1 MSAVD
6 YQQLI
11 GSLFPAWGF
20 EMGGI
25 GWQLQQ
31 DNIMGNVWSHVAR
44 YVYAEGCIQ
53 FDYQI
58 ITKKQ
63 SAFIFISTSVY
74 YVWNCII
81 IRCSLARFI
90 LNQFLNDLRIKVILI
105 ATIILIIIK

>member
-11 GSLFPAWGF
+11 GPLFPSWGF

-31 DNIMGNVWSHVAR
+31 DNSPIHIARSTLTYFKDRNHPLFQNWPSKSSDMNIMENVWNHVAR
-44 YVYAEGCIQ
+44 YVYAEGRIQ
-53 FDYQI
+53 FPYQI

-63 SAFIFISTSVY
+63 SALIHP
-74 YVWNCII
+74 
-81 IRCSLARFI
+81 RA
-90 LNQFLNDLRIKVILI
+90 KVLGRLLI
-105 ATIILIIIK
+105 